1 MPFKKG
7 NKLSKGG
14 TPGNNGGRPTREEA
28 EIKKTLVEKYW
39 AEVEKR
45 LDTLLSKYFREKGIA
60 RDVINRA
67 IPYAKQVVDVE
78 SIKPHVIDRQ
88 AILAIIATPDAH
100 EAVEKMTAAITKQMA
115 GNGKEPDRALSP
127 PMPVAGSDSGGSDKV
142 IHSRVFRIPRETAG
156 TDTDRVKTDVK
167 PNLKFK

>member
-7 NKLSKGG
+7 NKLSQGG

-45 LDTLLSKYFREKGIA
+45 IDTLLSKYFREKGIA

-67 IPYAKQVVDVE
+67 IPYAKQVVDVD

-88 AILAIIATPDAH
+88 AILAIIATPDTH
-100 EAVEKMTAAITKQMA
+100 SYVEKIAAAITQRRSEGLPVTVSAPCQLPPPPPTPEEKTEHPQVTFHNFSN
-115 GNGKEPDRALSP
+115 GNGKR
-127 PMPVAGSDSGGSDKV
+127 
-142 IHSRVFRIPRETAG
+142 RE
-156 TDTDRVKTDVK
+156 
-167 PNLKFK
+167 